1 MRPSPDKNKKNNK
14 NNNNHKNN
22 TNPKPTPLAEPFFAS
37 RITKATV
44 SLIPLPPV
52 ADRAWLR
59 AIPAHHAAWLG
70 EQGLD
75 LVSAG
80 VVIPVPGPKGSLE
93 AVYYAPTQHSGDLWG
108 LAHLPAKLPPGRYA
122 LSQGNDLSKAEAT
135 QAAFGWA
142 LAQLPDQRYKSTAK
156 DAEPV
161 ELVWPGNAD
170 RSEVLAWV
178 EGVIL
183 SRRLVNTPAEDLG
196 PAELSA
202 AAQALSADFGGR
214 FQEVVGEELL
224 EQGFPAAYA
233 VGKGAIASRAPRI
246 IVLRFTV
253 SKSAPTV
260 ALVGKGV
267 VFDTGGLDIK
277 PRSSMRHMKKDMG
290 GAAVA
295 LGVARTLLE
304 QGAGLNLL
312 VVLGAVENAVSG
324 NAFRPGDVLNTR
336 KGLTVEVGDTDAEG
350 RLVLADCLT
359 FAGEQKPDL
368 ILDFA
373 TLTGAARVALGPDL
387 PPVMARD
394 NALSTELAQAGHQV
408 GDPLWPMP
416 LYLPYAQY
424 LRSNIADLCNIT
436 EGFAFAGS
444 ITAGLFLEKFVPKDT
459 PWAHFDVFCW
469 NASSRPGRPAGGEA
483 HAVRAAASFLKTW
496 KPGR

>member
-1 MRPSPDKNKKNNK
+1 MSQ
-14 NNNNHKNN
+14 
-22 TNPKPTPLAEPFFAS
+22 TPIADPFFAS
-37 RITKATV
+37 RTTKATI
-44 SLIPLPPV
+44 SLIALPDK
-52 ADRAWLR
+52 ADKAWFR
-59 AIPAHHAAWLG
+59 AIPDHHETWLKAQGTDLNSSGAAI
-70 EQGLD
+70 
-75 LVSAG
+75 A
-80 VVIPVPGPKGSLE
+80 VPGKKGELE
-93 AVYYAPTQHSGDLWG
+93 AVYYSPVSHSGDVWG
-108 LAHLPAKLPPGRYA
+108 LSHLPKQLPAGRYA
-122 LSQGNDLSKAEAT
+122 LSHGSSLSKSEAT
-135 QAAFGWA
+135 KAAFGWA
-142 LAQLPDQRYKSTAK
+142 MAQLPDQRYKSKASE
-156 DAEPV
+156 AEPI
-161 ELVWPGNAD
+161 ELVWPSNAD
-170 RSEVLAWV
+170 RDEVLAWV
-178 EGVIL
+178 EGVVL

-196 PAELSA
+196 PADLSE
-202 AAQALSADFGGR
+202 AAQTLASDFGGK
-214 FQEVVGEELL
+214 FQEVVGDELVS
-224 EQGFPAAYA
+224 EGFPAAYA
-233 VGKGAIASRAPRI
+233 VGKGAIPSRAPRVI
-246 IVLRFTV
+246 ALRFTA

-295 LGVARTLLE
+295 LGVAKTLLE
-304 QGAGLNLL
+304 QKVGLNLL

-359 FAGEQKPDL
+359 YAGEQNPDL

-394 NALSTELAQAGHQV
+394 NALSTELAQAGHEV

-444 ITAGLFLEKFVPKDT
+444 ITAGLFLEKFVPKDV

-469 NASSRPGRPAGGEA
+469 NPSTRPGRPAGGEA
-483 HAVRAAASFLKTW
+483 HAVRAAATFLKNW
-496 KPGR
+496 KPARKKNGR